1 MRRMKL
7 PQGVGQNTP
16 IIEET
21 NNDLDDFKKMKADMQ
36 KLGFTSMQ
44 EYMEYLKFKR
54 LKQRL

>member
-1 MRRMKL
+1 MKL